1 MIFFSF
7 CRDPRTDRFGRDPR
21 DPRDPRMPIDPRI
34 TKANRKFSKIFLI
47 FYDNEKFKIRNLITS
62 L

>member
-21 DPRDPRMPIDPRI
+21 DPRDQRMPIDPRI
-34 TKANRKFSKIFLI
+34 TKANRKFLKMFVSYFL
-47 FYDNEKFKIRNLITS
+47 
-62 L
+62 